1 MHWNVGL
8 GEGRGSSSRFCSVK
22 ILRVN
27 NKGKGRF
34 FPEFIVANKHSFVCL
49 RKHWELRLRIEY
61 SLKVFLSIFNY
72 KCTLTLQRCETSALK
87 IEYTGQRGGHLL
99 KYFCSSGNE
108 LWLVYE
114 DLLIEFDRTILLQN
128 RDMAFQNKKKHWV
141 YHKLSDQPFH
151 SKEQVSSQKKE
162 RKVKFSCLLLRILR
176 IFCEMAV

>member
-49 RKHWELRLRIEY
+49 CKHWELRLRIEY

-128 RDMAFQNKKKHWV
+128 RDMAFQNKKNIEYTINFLTSPSILKNKFP
-141 YHKLSDQPFH
+141 HK
-151 SKEQVSSQKKE
+151 KKKGRSSSP
-162 RKVKFSCLLLRILR
+162 VC
-176 IFCEMAV
+176 C